1 MPSPNLRRT
10 RHFRIVRAFQTSR
23 EGLAAAPDGRG
34 APRLGPVRPFLL
46 LASRPEDVAA
56 DDEHAAFLRFTG
68 LPAERL
74 HRVRM
79 EAGPLPAID
88 LDEYAGVIVGGS
100 PFSSSD
106 PEESKPPTQRRVE
119 AELKPLL
126 DQIVARDVPFLGA
139 CYGVGTLGAHQGAVI
154 DGRFAEPVGPV
165 PVTLTDAGA
174 ADPLLAG
181 LPRTFE
187 AFVGHK
193 EACSA
198 LPPGAV
204 LLASSPTCP
213 VQMFRMRRHLYATQ
227 FHPELDAQGIL
238 TRIEVYRHAGY
249 FPPHEADQVA
259 ARIRAADVSWPRLVL
274 ENFVR
279 LFG

>member
-1 MPSPNLRRT
+1 M
-10 RHFRIVRAFQTSR
+10 
-23 EGLAAAPDGRG
+23 
-34 APRLGPVRPFLL
+34 RPFLL
-46 LASRPEDVAA
+46 LASRAEDVAA
-56 DDEHAAFLRFTG
+56 DDELAAVLRYGG
-68 LPAERL
+68 LEPARL

-79 EAGPLPAID
+79 EAGPLPPID
-88 LDEYAGVIVGGS
+88 LDDYAGVLMGGS

-106 PEESKPPTQRRVE
+106 PEEAKPPAQRRVE
-119 AELKPLL
+119 AELRPLL
-126 DQIVARDVPFLGA
+126 DQIVDRDLPFLGS
-139 CYGVGTLGAHQGAVI
+139 CYGVGTLGVHQGAVI
-154 DGRFAEPVGPV
+154 DGRYAEPVGAV

-181 LPRTFE
+181 LPRTFQ

-193 EACSA
+193 EACA
-198 LPPGAV
+198 EPPPQAT

-213 VQMFRMRRHLYATQ
+213 VQMFRLRRHLYATQ

-259 ARIRAADVSWPRLVL
+259 ARIRAADVTWPHLLLR
-274 ENFVR
+274 NFVR